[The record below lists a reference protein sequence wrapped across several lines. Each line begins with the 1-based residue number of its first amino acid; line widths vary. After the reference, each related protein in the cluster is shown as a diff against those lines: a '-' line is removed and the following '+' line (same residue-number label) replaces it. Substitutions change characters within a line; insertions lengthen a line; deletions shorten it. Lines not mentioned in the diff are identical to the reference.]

1 MNSLQAIWL
10 SVMIAI
16 NFFEL
21 FIEIDEHRVLSL
33 ALDSFN
39 NAPVGRKTS
48 IGFYKLNTDIVIV
61 KNKVYFKCEIH
72 LELQKKTINSTG

>member
-21 FIEIDEHRVLSL
+21 FIEIDEHCVLSL

-48 IGFYKLNTDIVIV
+48 IGFYKLNANIIIV
-61 KNKVYFKCEIH
+61 KTKVYYRSKDP
-72 LELQKKTINSTG
+72 L